1 MNVTVA
7 DVRRVLD
14 AAYPPE
20 LAEDWDKVGLV
31 CGDPDDP
38 VAKVAVALDCTDAVA
53 DAAIAGGAQMLLVHH
68 PLLLRGVSSV
78 AADTPKGRILHKL
91 IRNGVALFAAHTNAD
106 SARPGVNDRLAELLG
121 VHPGAPLAP
130 KPGGHLDAWVVRVP
144 SSHADAVKSAVFGA
158 GAGDVGDYDSCAFTL
173 TGRGQ
178 FRPGGDSDP
187 FIGNP
192 GQVEF
197 VEEERIEFVAEPSLR
212 PKIHAALLEAHPYEE
227 PSFDILESMVG
238 DLDPENAL
246 GIGRVG
252 DLDEPMPFRDFVARV
267 AARLPATEWGVRGAG
282 DPDRMIRRVAVAS
295 GSGDSFLGRVRG
307 LGVDAFVTSDLRH
320 HPVDEAL
327 RDGGPCIVDTAH
339 WASEFPWCAQA
350 AELVGE
356 SLDIPAEVIDL
367 RTDPWTVGAARDAD
381 MATGATGA
389 GSRTHSGTTDSA
401 TTTDDSGTTDSATTT
416 DDTEEKR

>member
-14 AAYPPE
+14 AAYSPE
-20 LAEDWDKVGLV
+20 LAEEWDKVGLI
-31 CGDPDDP
+31 CGDPNEP
-38 VAKVAVALDCTDAVA
+38 VSRVAVALDCTDAVA
-53 DAAIAGGAQMLLVHH
+53 DAALASGAQMLVVHH

-91 IRNGVALFAAHTNAD
+91 IRGRVALFAAHTNAD

-130 KPGGHLDAWVVRVP
+130 KPGRHLDAWVVRVP
-144 SSHADAVKSAVFGA
+144 ASHADAVKDAVFDA
-158 GAGDVGDYDSCAFTL
+158 GAGSVGDYDSCAFEL

-178 FRPGGDSDP
+178 FRPGDDANP
-187 FIGNP
+187 FLGER
-192 GQVEF
+192 GEVEH
-197 VEEERIEFVAEPSLR
+197 VDEQRIEFVAEPHLR
-212 PKIHAALLEAHPYEE
+212 AKVHAALLAAHPYEE
-227 PSFDILESMVG
+227 PSFDILESQVG
-238 DLDPENAL
+238 DLDPESAL

-252 DLDEPMPFRDFVARV
+252 DLDEPMTFRDFVGRV
-267 AARLPATEWGVRGAG
+267 GKRLPATEWGVRGAG

-295 GSGDSFLGRVRG
+295 GSGDSFLDTARK

-339 WASEFPWCAQA
+339 WASEFPWCGQA
-350 AELVGE
+350 ADLLAGALDLETEV
-356 SLDIPAEVIDL
+356 LDI
-367 RTDPWTVGAARDAD
+367 RTDPWTVAAGASLDDDHAP
-381 MATGATGA
+381 
-389 GSRTHSGTTDSA
+389 
-401 TTTDDSGTTDSATTT
+401 TTTDIP
-416 DDTEEKR
+416 EENR